1 MHKIFYSRGI
11 LSLPSFWARLISG
24 LGLWPLFWRFQSW
37 RYIPM
42 GIRLRS
48 FISSLFLLFF
58 LLVFPITN
66 VHAQEPTGTPSP
78 TQEPT
83 GTPSPTWEPLYQ
95 TPTPKPTQNNQ
106 CPAVGT
112 PIVGYKTVTPSAA
125 WMLACSQCL
134 VNQAPTVT
142 DIPVPTTVPYVMQGA
157 CSNYGNPSG
166 CVTITTSGGEM
177 CQCGLNEV
185 SPTPTPTITP
195 LPTAGPQTDHY
206 YLVNIPYSQFTH
218 TQWGGL
224 GAATWGYTGEWSVP
238 GLQCGGDDQMR
249 AIASDFSYDIVI
261 GKANESYLK
270 IFQSFGA
277 GNLGTG
283 FRTATGAL
291 GAHVIG
297 DGRQC
302 LYTAINTNTPT
313 YCDILAQ
320 MEGRPY
326 NYQFRNADAAQDPPT
341 NRFNEYWHKF
351 AVGSSWVVRQEFTAL
366 CYGDEEPVEVTPT
379 PTPTSIPGYCSVIEG
394 EDEGG
399 SITDVGVLPIIR
411 VGPPS
416 CFTFGGIYIPLG
428 WAQSLAQLAGVA
440 IPDQIGIAPINVCF
454 RGLSFG
460 EIGFLGVSINID
472 LLILITSG
480 ISAIMFVFKS

>member
-1 MHKIFYSRGI
+1 
-11 LSLPSFWARLISG
+11 
-24 LGLWPLFWRFQSW
+24 
-37 RYIPM
+37 
-42 GIRLRS
+42 
-48 FISSLFLLFF
+48 
-58 LLVFPITN
+58 
-66 VHAQEPTGTPSP
+66 
-78 TQEPT
+78 
-83 GTPSPTWEPLYQ
+83 
-95 TPTPKPTQNNQ
+95 
-106 CPAVGT
+106 
-112 PIVGYKTVTPSAA
+112 
-125 WMLACSQCL
+125 
-134 VNQAPTVT
+134 
-142 DIPVPTTVPYVMQGA
+142 
-157 CSNYGNPSG
+157 
-166 CVTITTSGGEM
+166 M

-195 LPTAGPQTDHY
+195 LPTSGPQTDHY
-206 YLVNIPYSQFTH
+206 YLVNIPYSEFTH

-238 GLQCGGDDQMR
+238 GLQCGGDDQMM
-249 AIASDFSYDIVI
+249 AVASDFSYDIVI

-270 IFQSFGA
+270 IFQYYGA
-277 GNLGTG
+277 GNLGSG
-283 FRTATGAL
+283 FRTASGAL

-297 DGRQC
+297 NGRQC
-302 LYTAINTNTPT
+302 LYTSVNTNTPT

-326 NYQFRNADAAQDPPT
+326 DYQYRNEDAGRDRPI
-341 NRFNEYWHKF
+341 NRFNEYWHKIST
-351 AVGSSWVVRQEFTAL
+351 GSSWVVRQEFTAL
-366 CYGDEEPVEVTPT
+366 CYGNEEPSNEPEPT
-379 PTPTSIPGYCSVIEG
+379 PIPDVGYCYNIEG

-428 WAQSLAQLAGVA
+428 WAQSLGELAGVT
-440 IPDQIGIAPINVCF
+440 IPDQIGIDPINVCF

-460 EIGFLGVSINID
+460 DIGFLGVSINID